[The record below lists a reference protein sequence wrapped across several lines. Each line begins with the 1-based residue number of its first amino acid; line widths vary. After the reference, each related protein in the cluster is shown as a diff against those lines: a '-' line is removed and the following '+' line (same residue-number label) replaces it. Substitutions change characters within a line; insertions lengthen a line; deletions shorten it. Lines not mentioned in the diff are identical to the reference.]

1 MRISIVLIFALLLSC
16 DSASNLELPED
27 NYFLKYF
34 GNDGNQQGID
44 LDVDSD
50 GNIYLLGISDSLGS
64 PDFRERQ
71 LMLVKTDAKG
81 SLIWQK
87 TFGTP
92 KIDNARDLLITTD
105 NQLVVLANTA
115 ASFSTG
121 NIDSDIYIAIFD
133 KNGVLLSTKTFGF
146 ENATNEIGY
155 SISQTT
161 DGFIVAGSTT
171 FVDPKNGSLSILES
185 DITDGLLVRFYSD
198 LSLYPS
204 VWRQRRGTEFS
215 DAVVSVIPNENG
227 DFSLFGYSNAKLT
240 ITSDLNYKYW
250 VRRLNFVG
258 EARGEDLFIQ
268 RTVDNQP
275 NAGSLVLNAVV
286 KVSDGFLLAGQYNN
300 GEKSNIYVSKV
311 SNSLTLISSSSIE
324 NFALGT
330 SLPTLSNPTS
340 ELAAANTPNGELYVL
355 ANQLA
360 TVDNSNWLLDKLS
373 RSGSSDWT
381 NPVLFGGEYEDKIGA
396 IKVLKDG
403 KILMIGTI
411 AIGARGSEK
420 KLTLIKVN
428 SSGKFAK

>member
-133 KNGVLLSTKTFGF
+133 KNGALLRTKIFGF

-155 SISQTT
+155 SISQTK
-161 DGFIVAGSTT
+161 DGFIVAGSTA
-171 FVDPKNGSLSILES
+171 FVDPKNGSLNTLES
-185 DITDGLLVRFYSD
+185 DITDGLIVRFYAD

-204 VWRQRRGTEFS
+204 LWRQRSGTEFS
-215 DAVVSVIPNENG
+215 DVVVSVIQNGNG

-240 ITSDLNYKYW
+240 ITSDLTYKYW
-250 VRRLNFVG
+250 VRRLNSVG
-258 EARGEDLFIQ
+258 EASGKDLFIESQ
-268 RTVDNQP
+268 QNT
-275 NAGSLVLNAVV
+275 GSLVLNAVL
-286 KVSDGFLLAGQYNN
+286 KVSDGFFLAGQHNDR
-300 GEKSNIYVSKV
+300 GKSNIYVSKV

-324 NFALGT
+324 NFPLGI
-330 SLPTLSNPTS
+330 SLPTLSNPTN
-340 ELAAANTPNGELYVL
+340 ELAAANTPNEEFYVL

-373 RSGSSDWT
+373 RSGSNDWT